1 MPGSSMEDLVTA
13 KADYSR
19 LDVPDNK
26 IKIRLNSTV
35 VRAQNTPDGK
45 YVDVAYVNG
54 GKAYRVR
61 AKHAVMACY
70 NQIIPH
76 LCPEAGQAQTEAI
89 GQSTKIPFVLGTFAL
104 RNWQSFKDA
113 GHFMFYS
120 PGDVY
125 FKYLHLDYP
134 VLSLIHI

>member
-1 MPGSSMEDLVTA
+1 M
-13 KADYSR
+13 
-19 LDVPDNK
+19 
-26 IKIRLNSTV
+26 

-54 GKAYRVR
+54 GKTYRVR

-76 LCPEAGQAQTEAI
+76 LCPEASQAQTEAI

-120 PGDVY
+120 PGDVT
-125 FKYLHLDYP
+125 
-134 VLSLIHI
+134 LSTCTWTTRSALAAINTPKRPIGQL